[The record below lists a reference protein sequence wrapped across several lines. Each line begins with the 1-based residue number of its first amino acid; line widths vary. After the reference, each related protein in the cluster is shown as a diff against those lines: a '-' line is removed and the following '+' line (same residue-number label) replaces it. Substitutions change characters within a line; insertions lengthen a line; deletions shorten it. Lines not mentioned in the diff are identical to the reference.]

1 VEKHEKDRTSKKE
14 ALSGWLKVL
23 EDREKA
29 AAEVANKQR
38 AEREALY
45 QQQKEKIRK

>member
-1 VEKHEKDRTSKKE
+1 MFKSELEKQIVEKHEKDRAIKKE

-29 AAEVANKQR
+29 AAEEANK
-38 AEREALY
+38 
-45 QQQKEKIRK
+45 